1 MHAQKELIPYIVQ
14 ALREN
19 SNRPAFSNIQGKTYS
34 FDAVAH
40 AIAKL
45 HLMFANVGVKPG
57 DKVAFCARNCAE
69 WGIGALA
76 VLTYGGVCVP
86 ILRDFKPENVEQLVN
101 HSEAKL
107 LFTDD
112 GMWHHLDP
120 DEMPTISAIFLL
132 GDYNPVYAA
141 DEKVAAACNRLDL
154 LFADHYP
161 TGFKTS
167 ELTFPNPDPQ
177 APALI
182 NYTSGSTGQPKGVV
196 LSFHNLWSNI
206 QYSIDGLNFLQPGDG
221 MVCMLPLAHMF
232 GFTIEM
238 LHPFVKGCHVNFLT
252 RTPAP
257 KIILGAFAQVKPKLI
272 VTVPLILEKIVR
284 TQIFPTINK
293 PSMKLLLHL
302 PFIGKR
308 IYAKVREKLMD
319 AFGGNVLEII
329 VGGAALSTD
338 VEHFLRKI
346 HFPVTVGYG
355 MTECGPLIAYAP
367 WNERKPGSCG
377 RIVDR
382 MEAKVDSPDPA
393 HVPGVLKVRGANVM
407 KGYFHN
413 DDATEQTI
421 DPDGWMSTGDIVL
434 IDSDGYVTIKGRE
447 KNMILGPSGQ
457 NIYPEEI
464 EFKLNRQPLVAEALV
479 VDSDGKLTAL
489 IHPDFDA
496 ARAQNLDIAAIE
508 KIMTENIT
516 KVNSELP
523 AYSKLAGFKIYNEE
537 FEKTPKRSVKRY
549 LYQRG

>member
-1 MHAQKELIPYIVQ
+1 MHAQKELIPYIAQ

-19 SNRPAFSNIQGKTYS
+19 FERPAFSNIHGESYTYG
-34 FDAVAH
+34 AVAQQ
-40 AIAKL
+40 IARL
-45 HLMFANVGVKPG
+45 HLIFEHSGLRRG

-86 ILRDFKPENVEQLVN
+86 ILRDFKPENVEELAS
-101 HSEAKL
+101 HSEAKI
-107 LFTDD
+107 LFTDEA
-112 GMWHHLDP
+112 MWKQLDA
-120 DEMPTISAIFLL
+120 EKMPALVGAFVLGQEEPVMSRSKKLTEACKELDRLMTKRYPKGISAKDI
-132 GDYNPVYAA
+132 DYAPGHPE
-141 DEKVAAACNRLDL
+141 D
-154 LFADHYP
+154 
-161 TGFKTS
+161 
-167 ELTFPNPDPQ
+167 
-177 APALI
+177 PALI

-196 LSFHNLWSNI
+196 LSLNNLWSNI

-293 PSMKLLLHL
+293 PKMKLLLHL

-308 IYAKVREKLMD
+308 IYAKVREKLMN

-382 MEAKVDSPDPA
+382 MEAKVDSPDPTRI
-393 HVPGVLKVRGANVM
+393 PGVLKVRGANVM

-413 DDATEQTI
+413 DRATAQAI
-421 DPDGWMSTGDIVL
+421 DSDGWMSTGDIVL
-434 IDSDGYVTIKGRE
+434 IDPEGFVTIKGRE

-464 EFKLNRQPLVAEALV
+464 EFKLNREPLVAESLV
-479 VDSDGKLTAL
+479 VDADGKLMAL

-496 ARAQNLDIAAIE
+496 AKAQNLDRAAIE
-508 KIMTENIT
+508 QIMEENLA
-516 KVNSELP
+516 KVNTELP
-523 AYSKLAGFKIYNEE
+523 AYSKLAGLKIYDEE

-549 LYQRG
+549 LYQHK

>member
-1 MHAQKELIPYIVQ
+1 MHTQTELIPYVAQ

-19 SNRPAFSNIQGKTYS
+19 FERPAFSNIQGKSYS
-34 FDAVAH
+34 YQAVAEN
-40 AIAKL
+40 IARY
-45 HLMFANVGVKPG
+45 HLMFEHMGVNPG
-57 DKVAFCARNCAE
+57 DKVALCARNCAE

-76 VLTYGGVCVP
+76 VLTFGGVCVP
-86 ILRDFKPENVEQLVN
+86 ILRDFKPENVQDLVR
-101 HSEAKL
+101 HSEAKVL
-107 LFTDD
+107 LTDD
-112 GMWHHLDP
+112 SMWKHLDATQ
-120 DEMPTISAIFLL
+120 MPALQAAFYVGEFS
-132 GDYNPVYAA
+132 PVFAHRK
-141 DEKVAAACNRLDL
+141 EVAETCGRLDR
-154 LFADHYP
+154 LFVERYP
-161 TGFKTS
+161 KGFSASDIKFRT
-167 ELTFPNPDPQ
+167 ENAQ

-196 LSFHNLWSNI
+196 LTFGNLWSNI
-206 QYSIDGLNFLQPGDG
+206 QYSIDGLDFLKPGDG

-257 KIILGAFAQVKPKLI
+257 KIILGAFAQVRPKLI

-302 PFIGKR
+302 PIVGKR
-308 IYAKVREKLMD
+308 IYGKVRQKLVD

-346 HFPVTVGYG
+346 KFPVTVGYG

-367 WNERKPGSCG
+367 WNVRKPGSCG

-382 MEAKVDSPDPA
+382 MEAKVDSPDPTRI
-393 HVPGVLKVRGANVM
+393 PGVLKVRGANVM
-407 KGYFHN
+407 NGYFHN
-413 DDATEQTI
+413 EEATAQTI
-421 DPDGWMSTGDIVL
+421 DSDGWMSTGDIVL
-434 IDSDGYVTIKGRE
+434 IDSDGFVTIKGRE

-464 EFKLNRQPLVAEALV
+464 EFKLNREPYVAEALV
-479 VDSDGKLTAL
+479 VDIDGKLTAL

-496 ARAQNLDIAAIE
+496 AEAQNLDRAAIE
-508 KIMTENIT
+508 KIMEENIA
-516 KVNSELP
+516 KVNGELP
-523 AYSKLAGFKIYNEE
+523 AYSKLAGFKIYDEE